1 LVKLSGLVPLW
12 QKKSMILH
20 LTVKPGSRKDE
31 FIVEQDGSIKV
42 KIKEQPIEGKANKY
56 LVNYL
61 SEIFSVPKSK
71 IEILK
76 GENNPHKKINIQI
89 AEEMGEALLKNYRD
103 TLS

>member
-1 LVKLSGLVPLW
+1 
-12 QKKSMILH
+12 MILH

-31 FIVEQDGSIKV
+31 FSVEQDGSIKV

-61 SEIFSVPKSK
+61 SSVFDVPKSR

-76 GENNPHKKINIQI
+76 GENNPHKKVSIEIDELRGKEI
-89 AEEMGEALLKNYRD
+89 LSNY
-103 TLS
+103 LIS

>member
-1 LVKLSGLVPLW
+1 
-12 QKKSMILH
+12 MILH

-76 GENNPHKKINIQI
+76 GENNPHKKVLIDVGDEQGNDI
-89 AEEMGEALLKNYRD
+89 
-103 TLS
+103 LSAYYK